1 MAKAQVTHA
10 ECDGVHVLR
19 YSGKV
24 DYMSAPAI
32 RRFLDDLLDRGN
44 VTGLIFDLSEAEGL
58 DSTNLGLLARVHE
71 RATRCKCNGS
81 MIVSQNED
89 INCVLRSMGF
99 EQIFDIVNDP
109 KALDTACSD
118 CIDAECP
125 SSTDDLRDTMIEAHR
140 ALMRLSEAGRVQ
152 FADVVACLESE
163 PASQH

>member
-10 ECDGVHVLR
+10 ECGGVHVLR

-44 VTGLIFDLSEAEGL
+44 VTGLIFDLSDAEAL
-58 DSTNLGLLARVHE
+58 DSTNLGLLARIHE
-71 RATRCKCNGS
+71 RAERCHCNGS
-81 MIVSQNED
+81 MIVSHNED

-109 KALDTACSD
+109 RALDAACSD
-118 CIDAECP
+118 YIDASSP
-125 SSTDDLRDTMIEAHR
+125 STTELRDTMIEAHR
-140 ALMRLSEAGRVQ
+140 ALMRLSENGREQ

-163 PASQH
+163 PTSH